1 MDKSVSFSGLDDKE
15 AMITLPLGSIASS
28 SSSASPSSSTGMKPG
43 VSGTVCPTPI
53 AVPRHSCG
61 KRARVFSSPPLSSS
75 DNVVSSSSDANQ
87 SAATREE
94 NARDSDTSNQGQSPG
109 KRLRYSIII
118 RPMLVISRTPLGVKR
133 QLLLIIEEPCDGSS
147 Y

>member
-1 MDKSVSFSGLDDKE
+1 MDKSVSFCGLDDKE

-28 SSSASPSSSTGMKPG
+28 SSSSPSSSTGMKAGDPA
-43 VSGTVCPTPI
+43 GTVCPS
-53 AVPRHSCG
+53 AVPRHPCG
-61 KRARVFSSPPLSSS
+61 KQAHVFSSPPLSS

-87 SAATREE
+87 SAALREE

-118 RPMLVISRTPLGVKR
+118 RPMLVISRMPVGGWGGR
-133 QLLLIIEEPCDGSS
+133 QLLLIIQCRGAL
-147 Y
+147 